1 MIIQKQKELGD
12 LVQVEN
18 NKIKVEMIKHP
29 TDEDW
34 LFCKQCALNTI
45 GKNSTTLPSDEWKI
59 KILKAEHSPIR
70 TLWFAF
76 KMNIPYFVSVHLTRH
91 HIGAEHF
98 VQSQRDDRAD
108 NNIPRAE
115 KPQGE
120 MVSHIM
126 YINAQELMF
135 MARRRLCNQA
145 SVETRQIMKMIVDE
159 VLETNPEFKSV
170 LVPMCKYQ
178 NRCPEMYPCSKNY
191 MAKHVKVDEDNIK

>member
-1 MIIQKQKELGD
+1 MIIQLLKEQED
-12 LVQVEN
+12 LVVVDD
-18 NKIKVEMIKHP
+18 KIKVEIIKHP

-45 GKNSTTLPSDEWKI
+45 GKNSTTLPTSEWKE

-76 KMNIPYFVSVHLTRH
+76 KITAPYYCVMHMVRH
-91 HIGAEHF
+91 KIGCEHF
-98 VQSQRDDRAD
+98 VKSQRDDRT
-108 NNIPRAE
+108 NNDIPRAE

-120 MVSHIM
+120 FIDYIL

-145 SVETRQIMKMIVDE
+145 SSETREVMKAIVSE
-159 VLETNPEFKSV
+159 VLKTNPEFNNV
-170 LVPMCKYQ
+170 LVPMCVYQ
-178 NRCPEMYPCSKNY
+178 GHCPEFTPCGKN
-191 MAKHVKVDEDNIK
+191 

>member
-1 MIIQKQKELGD
+1 M
-12 LVQVEN
+12 EN

-76 KMNIPYFVSVHLTRH
+76 KIEMPYWVSVHFVRH
-91 HIGAEHF
+91 KYGVEHF
-98 VQSQRDDRAD
+98 VQSQRDDRTD
-108 NNIPRAE
+108 NDIPRAE

-120 MVSHIM
+120 FVTHIM

-145 SVETRQIMKMIVDE
+145 SKETREVMRAIVAE
-159 VLETNPEFKSV
+159 VYKTNPEFINL
-170 LVPMCKYQ
+170 LVPMCRYQ
-178 NRCPEMYPCSKNY
+178 GDCPEFIPCY
-191 MAKHVKVDEDNIK
+191 L

>member
-1 MIIQKQKELGD
+1 MTKLRLKELGD
-12 LVQVEN
+12 GAVVDD
-18 NKIKVEMIKHP
+18 KIRVEMIKHP

-45 GKNSTTLPSDEWKI
+45 GLNSTKLPSSEWKE

-76 KMNIPYFVSVHLTRH
+76 KLQIPYWVSVHYCRH
-91 HIGAEHF
+91 SYGVEHF
-98 VQSQRDDRAD
+98 VQSQRDDRTD
-108 NNIPRAE
+108 NNTPRAE

-145 SVETRQIMKMIVDE
+145 SKETREVMKTIVKE
-159 VLETNPEFKSV
+159 VLKTNLEFKNV
-170 LVPMCKYQ
+170 LVPMCVYQ
-178 NRCPEMYPCSKNY
+178 GHCPEFTPCSNEIYNK
-191 MAKHVKVDEDNIK
+191 

>member
-1 MIIQKQKELGD
+1 MQTKIINE
-12 LVQVEN
+12 QVIRVTTLKN
-18 NKIKVEMIKHP
+18 P
-29 TDEDW
+29 TDDDW
-34 LFCKQCALNTI
+34 LLCKRCALNTV
-45 GKNSTTLPSDEWKI
+45 GKDSYDFPTEQWKR

-76 KMNIPYFVSVHLTRH
+76 KIEMPYWVSVHFVRH
-91 HIGAEHF
+91 KYGVEHF

-145 SVETRQIMKMIVDE
+145 SAETRQIMKMIVDE
-159 VLETNPEFKSV
+159 VLETNPEFKDV

-178 NRCPEMYPCSKNY
+178 KECPEFVPCYKAF
-191 MAKHVKVDEDNIK
+191 MPKHVKVDEDDDMK

>member
-1 MIIQKQKELGD
+1 MDKI
-12 LVQVEN
+12 
-18 NKIKVEMIKHP
+18 NKMKVTMLKHP

-45 GKNSTTLPSDEWKI
+45 GKSSTTLPSDEWKI

-76 KMNIPYFVSVHLTRH
+76 KITAPYYCVMHFVRH
-91 HIGAEHF
+91 KIGCEHF
-98 VQSQRDDRAD
+98 VTSQRDDR
-108 NNIPRAE
+108 NNNDIPRAE

-120 MVSHIM
+120 FVDYIL

-145 SVETRQIMKMIVDE
+145 SKETREVMQMIVSL
-159 VLETNPEFKSV
+159 VLTTNPEFRDV

-178 NRCPEMYPCSKNY
+178 GKCPEIYPCGK
-191 MAKHVKVDEDNIK
+191 

>member
-1 MIIQKQKELGD
+1 ME
-12 LVQVEN
+12 

-45 GKNSTTLPSDEWKI
+45 GKNSTTLPSNEWKE

-76 KMNIPYFVSVHLTRH
+76 KIEMPYWVSVHFVRH
-91 HIGAEHF
+91 KYGVEHF
-98 VQSQRDDRAD
+98 VQSQRDDRAN

-145 SVETRQIMKMIVDE
+145 SSETREVMKAIVAE
-159 VLETNPEFKSV
+159 VLKTNPEFTWV
-170 LVPMCKYQ
+170 LVPMCVYQ
-178 NRCPEMYPCSKNY
+178 KFCPEFTPCGKNVYYPINRCY
-191 MAKHVKVDEDNIK
+191 

>member
-1 MIIQKQKELGD
+1 M
-12 LVQVEN
+12 
-18 NKIKVEMIKHP
+18 KVTMLKHP

-45 GKNSTTLPSDEWKI
+45 GKKSTKLPTDEWKV

-76 KMNIPYFVSVHLTRH
+76 NLEIPYWVSVHFVRH
-91 HIGAEHF
+91 SYGVEHF
-98 VQSQRDDRAD
+98 VQSQRDDRA
-108 NNIPRAE
+108 NNEIPRAE

-120 MVSHIM
+120 IVNHIM

-145 SVETRQIMKMIVDE
+145 SKETREVMKMIVDL
-159 VLETNPEFKSV
+159 VLKTNPEFKDV
-170 LVPMCKYQ
+170 LIPMCKYQ
-178 NRCPEMYPCSKNY
+178 GKCPEIYPCSKNY
-191 MAKHVKVDEDNIK
+191 IPKHVKIDEDDMK